1 MKSLAAELGMDRT
14 DVLFFLKDPPPE
26 LLLMSASF
34 EEEPANNDVP
44 SRKPPKVVTPER
56 NIVSKPAT
64 TEGGPPGPKSWHNN
78 KRLRK
83 EHVATFE
90 RVYRQT
96 RRPSVSLSTN
106 VFCNSTSFTIGL
118 PLAFIHPRHA

>member
-14 DVLFFLKDPPPE
+14 DVLFFLKNPPPE

-34 EEEPANNDVP
+34 EEEAANNDVP
-44 SRKPPKVVTPER
+44 SRSKPPKVVTPER
-56 NIVSKPAT
+56 NQVLKPAT
-64 TEGGPPGPKSWHNN
+64 TEGGPPGPKSWHSN

-96 RRPSVSLSTN
+96 HRPSVSLLAVGVFSTAPH
-106 VFCNSTSFTIGL
+106 SLLDSL
-118 PLAFIHPRHA
+118 